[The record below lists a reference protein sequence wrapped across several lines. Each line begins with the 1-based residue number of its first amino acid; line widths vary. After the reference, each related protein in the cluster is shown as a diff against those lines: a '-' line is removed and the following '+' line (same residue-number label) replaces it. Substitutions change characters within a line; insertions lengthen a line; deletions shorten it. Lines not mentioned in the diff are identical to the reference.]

1 MTTAVDKWP
10 AAARLVVVAAAG
22 HLPTAPTPP
31 QGTRPLKSWEAKLA
45 TRYTASLPSSRPPNQ
60 MAGSS
65 GKGSFAA
72 VPVNGGNAPKAAKS
86 RNAAGSNRPIA
97 NPRFGADRGHSVGC
111 YLNNATAE
119 RTEKVA
125 GHAATRVWPRLRG
138 RRLSAVAAARSHR
151 KSPEKLMCAQLSGD
165 VWASHASGTDCSV
178 ARRWAMASAM

>member
-1 MTTAVDKWP
+1 MSQFRTLRARIFLPPFHPNDEDPLLCLERDFQLMHWLDAHNYSEAWIGEHPSGGYEIYGQSELFIATAAERTRHIRPGTGVIS
-10 AAARLVVVAAAG
+10 
-22 HLPTAPTPP
+22 PP
-31 QGTRPLKSWEAKLA
+31 YHHPFMGR
-45 TRYTASLPSSRPPNQ
+45 TASRSST
-60 MAGSS
+60 
-65 GKGSFAA
+65 
-72 VPVNGGNAPKAAKS
+72 
-86 RNAAGSNRPIA
+86 I
-97 NPRFGADRGHSVGC
+97 RGHSVGC

-151 KSPEKLMCAQLSGD
+151 KSPEKLMCSQLSGD